1 MTTPVI
7 CVDGPSGAGK
17 GTLSQQLAETLGWH
31 LLDSGALYRVV
42 GHACVLSGVDW
53 QDETA
58 VTEVARSLDVVFQ
71 AQGDGV
77 GVLLGGEDV
86 SRAIRSEQGS
96 LGASAVALLPRVRG
110 ALLERQREMAA
121 PPGLVA
127 DGRDMGTVVFPNA
140 PLKIFLT
147 ASAEA
152 RAERRRAQLL
162 ARGEDVSLPR
172 LLATITERDARDSTR
187 SVSPLLPADDAVV
200 IDSSSLSVQAVME
213 RVMECVVDRGLKSQG
228 PS

>member
-1 MTTPVI
+1 MTTAVI

-42 GHACVLSGVDW
+42 GHACAVLGVDW
-53 QDETA
+53 QDEPA
-58 VTEVARSLDVVFQ
+58 VAAVAKGLDVAFQ

-86 SRAIRSEQGS
+86 TRAIRSEQGS
-96 LGASAVALLPRVRG
+96 LGASAVALLPRVRR

-140 PLKIFLT
+140 SLKIFLT

-162 ARGEDVSLPR
+162 ASGEDVSLPR
-172 LLATITERDARDSTR
+172 LLATITERDARDSNRT
-187 SVSPLLPADDAVV
+187 VSPLLPADDAVV

-213 RVMECVVDRGLKSQG
+213 RVMDHVVARGLKSQG

>member
-1 MTTPVI
+1 
-7 CVDGPSGAGK
+7 
-17 GTLSQQLAETLGWH
+17 
-31 LLDSGALYRVV
+31 
-42 GHACVLSGVDW
+42 
-53 QDETA
+53 
-58 VTEVARSLDVVFQ
+58 
-71 AQGDGV
+71 
-77 GVLLGGEDV
+77 
-86 SRAIRSEQGS
+86 
-96 LGASAVALLPRVRG
+96 
-110 ALLERQREMAA
+110 
-121 PPGLVA
+121 
-127 DGRDMGTVVFPNA
+127 MGTVVFPNA

-213 RVMECVVDRGLKSQG
+213 RVMECVVVRGLKSQG